1 MLQEGDIL
9 DMELVLEGFF
19 ICGSFQMLE
28 KEFKQYLILE
38 GVWKREKKQMRFS
51 DVLVEEVDYYVV
63 DYIFVV
69 IGK

>member
-1 MLQEGDIL
+1 
-9 DMELVLEGFF
+9 
-19 ICGSFQMLE
+19 MLE